1 MKKYILLLLLFP
13 VFTAFSQN
21 TDISILRDINLNR
34 NRQLDG
40 VFRGITNS
48 AAPVAIGTPIILYGI
63 SLLNKDS
70 LNNQKAIYIGVSV
83 ISATAF
89 ATILKYAVNRPRP
102 FVTYP
107 DIEKATDGGS
117 PSFPSGHTSD
127 AFALATSV
135 SLAYPKWYVIAP
147 SFAWA
152 GAVGY
157 SRMDLG
163 VHYPSDVL
171 AGAILGA
178 GSAFLCYKAN
188 EWISQ
193 NKKKKLKLNLNKF

>member
-1 MKKYILLLLLFP
+1 MMKR
-13 VFTAFSQN
+13 VS
-21 TDISILRDINLNR
+21 ISILILLALSFLQCEVYSQNRDINLLKKINLNR
-34 NRQLDG
+34 NRSLDG
-40 VFRGITNS
+40 TFKIITYS
-48 AAPVAIGTPIILYGI
+48 SSPVSFGTPVLMCGI
-63 SLLNKDS
+63 GLLKHDSLLIRQS
-70 LNNQKAIYIGVSV
+70 IYIGSSV
-83 ISATAF
+83 VLTAILT
-89 ATILKYAVNRPRP
+89 TIAKYSINRARP

-107 DIEKATDGGS
+107 EIEKVTGGGS

-135 SLAYPKWYVIAP
+135 SLSYPKWYIIGP

-163 VHYPSDVL
+163 VHYPSDVI

-178 GSAFLCYKAN
+178 GCAWLTFKV
-188 EWISQ
+188 
-193 NKKKKLKLNLNKF
+193 NKKLNHRQWKN